1 MRKRRRKEGQN
12 EVTKN
17 EKREGGK
24 KTGKERG
31 EKGMVREIL
40 CLWKNKENKNVFN
53 DKEKT
58 LKDTRRKNQ
67 DKKI

>member
-31 EKGMVREIL
+31 EKGKVREIL
-40 CLWKNKENKNVFN
+40 CLWKNKENKNIFN

-58 LKDTRRKNQ
+58 LKDTTRKKQ